1 MITAPP
7 LSRDKIVATARS
19 LPAAPQ
25 VLAGLC
31 ELVQDPNANLDQV
44 ADQIR
49 VDPALSARVIRISN
63 SPTYGGGLRIGSV
76 NEAVNRVGFREILR
90 LVGIASVAGI
100 VDRALAFYGVGA
112 ERMRQSLLLHALA
125 SEALAKRVEVD
136 PRKAYTGGILRSLG
150 IMVLDRAARDRQPA
164 VEVYDPAK
172 APTYLEWEN
181 VSFGLTHTE
190 VMATVLDE
198 WRFAPDLSLALQEHL
213 LVREVG
219 YDDRLACVL
228 NLAGAIVARAGLA
241 LPGETELWKTT
252 DRKFAATGLDAG
264 QLAEVEK
271 EVKGLFDRQRM
282 ALG

>member
-1 MITAPP
+1 M
-7 LSRDKIVATARS
+7 
-19 LPAAPQ
+19 
-25 VLAGLC
+25 
-31 ELVQDPNANLDQV
+31 
-44 ADQIR
+44 
-49 VDPALSARVIRISN
+49 
-63 SPTYGGGLRIGSV
+63 
-76 NEAVNRVGFREILR
+76 
-90 LVGIASVAGI
+90 GIASVAGI